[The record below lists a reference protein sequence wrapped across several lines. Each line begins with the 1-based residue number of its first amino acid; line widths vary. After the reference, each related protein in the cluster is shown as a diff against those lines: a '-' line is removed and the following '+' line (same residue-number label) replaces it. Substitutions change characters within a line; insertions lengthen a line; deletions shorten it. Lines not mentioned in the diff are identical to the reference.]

1 LRLIKAK
8 KAKFVCCRGVGI
20 LRVKGSP
27 WNYPQENCSETGI
40 QARAR
45 FARASDRRGRLWGCD
60 VRGNSSRAEHYRKL
74 AVKYHELGKFA
85 QPSYLGDFY
94 RGVAVRYVFMA
105 QEASERAKRE
115 IELNAGQADLP
126 PSTSDNSGG
135 IFDFPAVGP
144 EGDCENKA
152 H

>member
-8 KAKFVCCRGVGI
+8 KAKFVSCRGAGI
-20 LRVKGSP
+20 LKVKGRHGTIHRKIVLKRG
-27 WNYPQENCSETGI
+27 TGAGAI
-40 QARAR
+40 CP
-45 FARASDRRGRLWGCD
+45 ASDRRGWLWGCD
-60 VRGNSSRAEHYRKL
+60 VRGNSSRADHYRKL

-105 QEASERAKRE
+105 QEASEREKRE

-135 IFDFPAVGP
+135 TFDFPAVGL
-144 EGDCENKA
+144 EGDCEDRA

>member
-1 LRLIKAK
+1 
-8 KAKFVCCRGVGI
+8 
-20 LRVKGSP
+20 
-27 WNYPQENCSETGI
+27 
-40 QARAR
+40 
-45 FARASDRRGRLWGCD
+45 
-60 VRGNSSRAEHYRKL
+60 VRGNSSRADHYRKL

-105 QEASERAKRE
+105 QEASEREKRE

-126 PSTSDNSGG
+126 PSSTGVSTSDHSGG

-144 EGDCENKA
+144 EGDREDRA

>member
-1 LRLIKAK
+1 
-8 KAKFVCCRGVGI
+8 
-20 LRVKGSP
+20 
-27 WNYPQENCSETGI
+27 
-40 QARAR
+40 
-45 FARASDRRGRLWGCD
+45 

>member
-1 LRLIKAK
+1 
-8 KAKFVCCRGVGI
+8 
-20 LRVKGSP
+20 
-27 WNYPQENCSETGI
+27 
-40 QARAR
+40 
-45 FARASDRRGRLWGCD
+45 

-135 IFDFPAVGP
+135 IFHFPAVRP
-144 EGDCENKA
+144 EGDCEDRA

>member
-1 LRLIKAK
+1 
-8 KAKFVCCRGVGI
+8 
-20 LRVKGSP
+20 
-27 WNYPQENCSETGI
+27 
-40 QARAR
+40 
-45 FARASDRRGRLWGCD
+45 
-60 VRGNSSRAEHYRKL
+60 VRGNSSRAEHYRQL

-85 QPSYLGDFY
+85 QPSYDFY

-126 PSTSDNSGG
+126 PSITAVCASDKSDR
-135 IFDFPAVGP
+135 IFDFPAVGR
-144 EGDCENKA
+144 EGDCEDRT